1 MVDAM
6 LNSKSV
12 VACIYDKKLDRSYG
26 RHWYEDDGSQ
36 LRQPP
41 RTNSEPE
48 EHNNTVSGKNSRQT
62 QKPYRQPKQ
71 PTLVYVHLCTL
82 QFSREKMGPK
92 SAEPELKTSFSAL
105 PTRRKMK
112 CIRLLFLNIS
122 IVLIAGYVPTANPFV
137 IQSRNDRIGFHELVT
152 FSTRSRCYLWNS
164 AGMRH
169 AAFKEQRQKMKL
181 YSSNGPNGDYNE
193 DSDEPNDSGFNNVN
207 YLDKKEGDGTD
218 RWRQRESDDGPNLN
232 IPPKVSQNPDRAIS
246 IVSELKSNAAL
257 FAAFAY
263 GSLNLPNTLTV
274 SESKVTSVTTSL
286 SISRPLPG
294 SDLIRTFVILDI
306 CTLCLMISC
315 VAASQLLIYR
325 LTDGSYEEID
335 IDENYGDVDN
345 SQMNNN
351 FDNYGFRQRNNS
363 RDSALGRLV
372 TTYRNEFTVARITF
386 DLGLVSLLVAVAVR
400 SLAIFDEE
408 IVVPIAIVI
417 GVTAFFLAVAY
428 VTTYLEVFRT
438 AENLT
443 ERPLFSILPFPFLTN
458 TNKKSTEH
466 NNLDRN
472 RKNKNLIFLPIS
484 LVSVGLALY
493 FALTNGLEPTDSN
506 LSRLGP
512 YEVHPGASKLK
523 AVADMIDSEKGKNQP
538 RNADN
543 PSKNRSFNIR
553 KNAREKAASEKS
565 GARAAK
571 KKAAEEEVK
580 KKAEE
585 EAKKKAEEEA
595 KKKAEEEAKRKVEE
609 DAKKKAEEEAKK
621 KAKEEVYKQLEI
633 LARRKAEGEA
643 NAATAAS
650 DGKVDA
656 FIKTQ
661 DEAIAAAAA
670 SVATTS

>member
-1 MVDAM
+1 
-6 LNSKSV
+6 
-12 VACIYDKKLDRSYG
+12 
-26 RHWYEDDGSQ
+26 
-36 LRQPP
+36 
-41 RTNSEPE
+41 
-48 EHNNTVSGKNSRQT
+48 
-62 QKPYRQPKQ
+62 
-71 PTLVYVHLCTL
+71 
-82 QFSREKMGPK
+82 MGPK
-92 SAEPELKTSFSAL
+92 SAEPKLKACFSAL
-105 PTRRKMK
+105 PTRQKMI
-112 CIRLLFLNIS
+112 CLRLLLLSIS

-137 IQSRNDRIGFHELVT
+137 IQSRNDRIGVHELRA
-152 FSTRSRCYLWNS
+152 FSTRSRCYRWNS
-164 AGMRH
+164 TGMRH
-169 AAFKEQRQKMKL
+169 AAFKEQREKIKL
-181 YSSNGPNGDYNE
+181 YSSNRPNSDYND
-193 DSDEPNDSGFNNVN
+193 DSDEPNYSGFNNAN
-207 YLDKKEGDGTD
+207 YLEKIE
-218 RWRQRESDDGPNLN
+218 RQRESDNGPNNPN
-232 IPPKVSQNPDRAIS
+232 IPPKESQNPDRAIS

-325 LTDGSYEEID
+325 LTDGSYED
-335 IDENYGDVDN
+335 IDEEYYGDDVDN
-345 SQMNNN
+345 NSQ
-351 FDNYGFRQRNNS
+351 RKNS

-443 ERPLFSILPFPFLTN
+443 ERPLFSILPLPFLSKTDEKTPAQTN
-458 TNKKSTEH
+458 I
-466 NNLDRN
+466 DRN

-484 LVSVGLALY
+484 LVSVALALY
-493 FALTNGLEPTDSN
+493 FALTSGSNPTESN

-512 YEVHPGASKLK
+512 YEAHPGASKLK
-523 AVADMIDSEKGKNQP
+523 AVADTIDSEKGRNQP
-538 RNADN
+538 RNNNNDN
-543 PSKNRSFNIR
+543 NSPSKNRLNIG
-553 KNAREKAASEKS
+553 KDAREKKALEKAEAKAAKK
-565 GARAAK
+565 RAAEEEVAK
-571 KKAAEEEVK
+571 KKAAEEVARK
-580 KKAEE
+580 KVEEESKKRAEE

-595 KKKAEEEAKRKVEE
+595 KKKDEEDAKRKVEE
-609 DAKKKAEEEAKK
+609 GAKKKVEEEAKK
-621 KAKEEVYKQLEI
+621 KAKEEAYKKLEI
-633 LARRKAEGEA
+633 LARRKAEEEA

-650 DGKVDA
+650 DEKVDA
-656 FIKTQ
+656 LIKTI
-661 DEAIAAAAA
+661 DDAAAAA
-670 SVATTS
+670 SVTITS